1 MSDDMDPE
9 AIADLALRAANLRDR
24 NRGKDANAVYDWTEP
39 PIVASWPC
47 RGKCGASVGVT
58 QHAVDALRVA
68 NEKLRALGEP
78 EIEHVTFCSACTL
91 RLRAEAAE
99 RRARN
104 EATMAAMIRELRAGT
119 SPEKERDILAKLR
132 AMHHPDV
139 DGLARLLAER
149 RAVAKPQRRPI

>member
-1 MSDDMDPE
+1 MDPE
-9 AIADLALRAANLRDR
+9 VIADLALRSANLRDR
-24 NRGKDANAVYDWTEP
+24 SRCKDADAVYDWTDP

-47 RGKCGASVGVT
+47 RGRCGAQVGVT
-58 QHAVDALRVA
+58 QHAVDTLAQA
-68 NEKLRALGEP
+68 NERLRARGEP
-78 EIEHVTFCSACTL
+78 EIQHVTFCAACVT
-91 RLRAEAAE
+91 RFKAEAAE

-104 EATMAAMIRELRAGT
+104 EATMAAMIRELKAGV

-132 AMHHPDV
+132 SMHHPDV

>member
-1 MSDDMDPE
+1 MNDDMDPE
-9 AIADLALRAANLRDR
+9 VIADLALRAANLRDR
-24 NRGKDANAVYDWTEP
+24 NRGKDADAVYDWTDP
-39 PIVASWPC
+39 PIVESWPC
-47 RGKCGASVGVT
+47 RGKCGATVGVT

-68 NEKLRALGEP
+68 NEKLRARGEP
-78 EIEHVTFCSACTL
+78 EIEHVTFCAACTS
-91 RLRAEAAE
+91 RLKADAAE

-104 EATMAAMIRELRAGT
+104 EATMAAMIRELRAGVT
-119 SPEKERDILAKLR
+119 TEKERAILARLR